1 MLQAWTEVNDVS
13 MRFCEKIVNV
23 KNSAANKNRE
33 KKLSSIFR
41 ELRLI
46 ATEVILRYESDRI
59 SMREDIRHA
68 DHVCELSEE
77 YAFRALC
84 FWLVTTCGSSVYKG
98 AMPSALE
105 RVSRC
110 LSGLW
115 CEGGAYPFASNLS
128 TELFEQVFE
137 RCKNLLD
144 GCSAEIEM
152 IGSLYE
158 HIHKYPLKFEA
169 DGKFSIPI
177 HIQEKDK
184 RRLVGQFYTPAHIV
198 DYCFE
203 RATCAAK
210 DKFII
215 AVKSFAA
222 TFKDAHEQPDLQ
234 EFLDDCTV
242 FDPSCGTGNFLLGAI
257 RLFKRHCNNPL
268 AVLRFSGV
276 NLFGCELDGRAA
288 ALTRIALMIALVDCL
303 MEIPEGDLLA
313 EAKRL
318 LALLRKNIRNTD
330 TLYDAPS
337 EYLVTSALPS
347 GDDNRIFALVIT
359 NPPYVS
365 FGARNQ
371 PKLLE
376 SATAYL
382 RHKFPQSAEYKIRIH
397 SIFQDIALRFTK
409 TGGVASL
416 LVPDGFLTGGYYKK
430 LRQLLISRSKV
441 RSLAELPADTV
452 PGAVVGRWCVAT
464 YERTAEERIFEERS
478 VKEQTAKEQI
488 AKERN
493 AAESSDY
500 SVDLFTHIDS
510 VPSFY
515 ALPKSLLV
523 SPDQY
528 RFRLV
533 FNKIDQNLCE
543 LIDRLEPLS
552 SQFQGRTGIRAL
564 HGQSSIVAP
573 QSRGKQWHRG
583 ITSGSSVS
591 PHVVTWAG
599 DWLNIEPSLLYKGG
613 FDSRVIE
620 NPKILIRQTGD
631 SLIAAYDDEGLYH
644 LNNVHSLSGR
654 TGASLSLHYIDGLLN
669 SRLWLY
675 LYRLKTREQGRA
687 LAQIDIE
694 TLESM
699 PLPEQN
705 AAIEQQIENLTRLYR
720 RLNSMHSSD
729 MQVRIER
736 AIDKLVYDLYEL
748 DQPIVQQ
755 IERCCGT
762 LNKDAADLATAS
774 ELLALQQLAASE
786 GVVCLS

>member
-1 MLQAWTEVNDVS
+1 M
-13 MRFCEKIVNV
+13 NV
-23 KNSAANKNRE
+23 KNSTANKNRE

-46 ATEVILRYESDRI
+46 AAAVILRYESDRI
-59 SMREDIRHA
+59 GMRGDIRHA

-84 FWLVTTCGSSVYKG
+84 LWLVTTSGSSVYKS
-98 AMPSALE
+98 AMSSALTE
-105 RVSRC
+105 
-110 LSGLW
+110 LASGLNELW
-115 CEGGAYPFASNLS
+115 LEAGVYPFANDLDGDV
-128 TELFEQVFE
+128 FEQVFE
-137 RCKNLLD
+137 RCEKVLS
-144 GCSAEIEM
+144 GCSVELEM

-169 DGKFSIPI
+169 GGTFSIPT

-215 AVKSFAA
+215 AVKSFSAGFEE
-222 TFKDAHEQPDLQ
+222 TDPQSDWR

-257 RLFKRHCNNPL
+257 RLFKSHCRNPL
-268 AVLRFSGV
+268 AVLRFAAA
-276 NLFGCELDGRAA
+276 NLFGSELDGRAA

-303 MEIPEGDLLA
+303 VVLPQSELHTESRRLFADL
-313 EAKRL
+313 R
-318 LALLRKNIRNTD
+318 RNIRNTD
-330 TLYDAPS
+330 TLYDAPE
-337 EYLVTSALPS
+337 EYGVNE
-347 GDDNRIFALVIT
+347 NRTFALVIT

-376 SATAYL
+376 GATAYL
-382 RHKFPQSAEYKIRIH
+382 RWKFPQSAEYKIRIH

-409 TGGVASL
+409 AGGVASL

-430 LRQLLISRSKV
+430 LRQLLISTSKV
-441 RSLAELPADTV
+441 NSLAELPADTV

-464 YERTAEERIFEERS
+464 YERTAEEL
-478 VKEQTAKEQI
+478 
-488 AKERN
+488 
-493 AAESSDY
+493 SDY
-500 SVDLFTHIDS
+500 SVDLFTYIDS
-510 VPSFY
+510 VPCSY

-533 FNKIDQNLCE
+533 FNHIDQNLCQ
-543 LIDRLEPLS
+543 LVDQLEPLS
-552 SQFQGRTGIRAL
+552 TQFQGRTGIRAL
-564 HGQSSIVAP
+564 HGQSSIVAA
-573 QSRGKQWHRG
+573 QSLGEHWHRG

-591 PHVVTWAG
+591 PHLVTWSG
-599 DWLNIEPSLLYKGG
+599 DWLNIDPSLLYRGG
-613 FDSRVIE
+613 FDSKVIE
-620 NPKILIRQTGD
+620 NPKILLRQTGD

-654 TGASLSLHYIDGLLN
+654 SHASFSLYFIDGLLN

-687 LAQIDIE
+687 LAQVDIE

-699 PLPEQN
+699 PLPKHN
-705 AAIEQQIENLTRLYR
+705 TDIEQQIEKLTRLYR
-720 RLNSMHSSD
+720 KLQSMRRLD
-729 MQVRIER
+729 MQMPIER
-736 AIDKLVYDLYEL
+736 AIDKLVYQLYEL
-748 DQPIVQQ
+748 DERIVQQ

-762 LNKDAADLATAS
+762 LNKDTADIATAR
-774 ELLALQQLAASE
+774 ELLALQQLAESE